1 MNEEPAVD
9 PVSMISLSLSL
20 YNARIGVELWLPL
33 LFVCSSQFSFFLFF
47 FSIVGTFL
55 FLGGIVSRARF
66 SEPCNLFRC

>member
-9 PVSMISLSLSL
+9 PVSMISLSLSLSL

-47 FSIVGTFL
+47 LLHRWYVSFF
-55 FLGGIVSRARF
+55 GGDRISSSFFRAV
-66 SEPCNLFRC
+66 